1 MRGLSGG
8 SMVMLVGG
16 KNEGVRLKGRAGQRL
31 PVIESMPSQVERLL
45 EGAPA
50 LIESVSIVVQQVQD
64 LLRPG
69 NRQAVADV
77 MQNLQIFSG
86 MLAAQSP
93 NIARTIEDASATLAE
108 LRESSQAMGRLAIRL
123 EKDLVQTISTVNS
136 TAKSIDG
143 AVTDIGVDAQKVLV
157 ELRRAT
163 ESAIGQIGRAHVC

>member
-1 MRGLSGG
+1 
-8 SMVMLVGG
+8 
-16 KNEGVRLKGRAGQRL
+16 
-31 PVIESMPSQVERLL
+31 
-45 EGAPA
+45 
-50 LIESVSIVVQQVQD
+50 
-64 LLRPG
+64 
-69 NRQAVADV
+69 

-163 ESAIGQIGRAHVC
+163 ESAIGRAEERRVGKGCGSTCRSRGAAD

>member
-1 MRGLSGG
+1 
-8 SMVMLVGG
+8 
-16 KNEGVRLKGRAGQRL
+16 
-31 PVIESMPSQVERLL
+31 
-45 EGAPA
+45 
-50 LIESVSIVVQQVQD
+50 
-64 LLRPG
+64 
-69 NRQAVADV
+69 
-77 MQNLQIFSG
+77 

-163 ESAIGQIGRAHVC
+163 ESAIGLVREIQKMVAERSEEHTYETPELMSISNTV